1 MLLKTREIV
10 FLYQTLNAIASSE
23 NITEA
28 PIDVKFILVRNA
40 RAIQPIAVEFD
51 EARTKLLME
60 NSSPS
65 EEEDN
70 SRLASQEQLKF
81 INDEIG
87 KLEEVEV
94 EVNVTPISLA
104 KLEPLKLDMIQI
116 SGLYPIIKEEAY

>member
-23 NITEA
+23 NIAEA
-28 PIDVKFILVRNA
+28 PIDVKFILVCNA

-94 EVNVTPISLA
+94 EVNVTPISLN